1 MDILRSLS
9 QTVLGAGQD
18 VEDLFGKQVAAEL
31 KQVQDKNT
39 RIGLRRTIL
48 LMIYDAQEN
57 EQRSTN
63 SLLTSH
69 HYNTT
74 PQHNMSYNY

>member
-1 MDILRSLS
+1 MEREKVDIPRPLS

-31 KQVQDKNT
+31 KQVQDKN
-39 RIGLRRTIL
+39 IIL